1 MKAAESTKVK
11 VLLVDDHPTTR
22 MALRQLFTLR
32 GICSDKIFE
41 AADWQ
46 SASHILDTHSL
57 DYVILDLHLKG
68 QFGTE
73 LLRKYATTL
82 LSTKFVVY
90 TQSEELYY
98 LKESLRLGAFS
109 ILKKD
114 STVECLAENL
124 EKIFSGKKVFPAQLL
139 ESELLMEDSK
149 LSGRELEVAVF
160 IAQGKSNKEIAQI
173 LNCSD
178 QTVKSHRS
186 SILRKVGVDNSIA
199 ASVILVKQGLI

>member
-1 MKAAESTKVK
+1 MKPVDFARFK

-22 MALRQLFTLR
+22 MALRQFFILHGF
-32 GICSDKIFE
+32 CSGHIFE

-46 SASHILDTHSL
+46 SASHLLETHNL

-68 QFGTE
+68 PFGTE
-73 LLRKYATTL
+73 LLRKYASTL

-109 ILKKD
+109 ILTKD
-114 STVECLAENL
+114 STIECLAENL
-124 EKIFSGKKVFPAQLL
+124 KKIFSGKKVFPAQLL
-139 ESELLMEDSK
+139 ESEQLMGDSK
-149 LSGRELEVAVF
+149 LSGREVEVAFF
-160 IAQGKSNKEIAQI
+160 IAQGKSNKEIAKI

-178 QTVKSHRS
+178 QTIKSHRS
-186 SILRKVGVDNSIA
+186 SILRKIGVDNSIA